1 MAVLFPFPLWQRTSR
16 VYQDH
21 RLYGSAPPVS
31 TRITASFPTGP
42 NFLRPACPYPGCQ
55 LSSFAGSC
63 PMVIIPADYWLILC
77 CLLTPVSVQQHLSA
91 DVS

>member
-1 MAVLFPFPLWQRTSR
+1 MNLRYEHLYASGT
-16 VYQDH
+16 
-21 RLYGSAPPVS
+21 RLEVFCI
-31 TRITASFPTGP
+31 RITAGFPTGP

-63 PMVIIPADYWLILC
+63 PMENIPADYWLILC
-77 CLLTPVSVQQHLSA
+77 CLLTPVSVHQHLSA

>member
-1 MAVLFPFPLWQRTSR
+1 MNLR
-16 VYQDH
+16 YEH
-21 RLYGSAPPVS
+21 LYASG
-31 TRITASFPTGP
+31 TRWITAGFPTGP

-63 PMVIIPADYWLILC
+63 PMENIPADYWLILC
-77 CLLTPVSVQQHLSA
+77 CLLTPVSVHQHLSA